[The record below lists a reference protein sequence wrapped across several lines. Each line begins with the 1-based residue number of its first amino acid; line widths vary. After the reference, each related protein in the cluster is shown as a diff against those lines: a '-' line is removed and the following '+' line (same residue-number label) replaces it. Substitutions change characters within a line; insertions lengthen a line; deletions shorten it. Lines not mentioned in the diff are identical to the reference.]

1 MFNFSACPI
10 DHATF
15 AYTIGIEL
23 GEIHTP
29 TPFLFLPPLSPSPRC
44 TRRSLL
50 GSHIRSPP
58 SFPLAPGSHIA
69 RSLLALM
76 PLSSSLVFRN
86 PFLSSSYVE
95 CVFSPPLAMQRR
107 APLIRRLA
115 FSKDD
120 VFQMLN
126 SSNNQTAGTFCVIL
140 GIFGEFHT
148 AVLTSR
154 PTKATTTRGWFFPSL
169 PLLLLGTWLF
179 LAARHYHSCPAFLS
193 VPSFHIPLPS
203 PSSSSFPFSLP
214 LFQSKRR
221 KNERKD
227 DDYKKILS
235 PRDCASPPFLP
246 SSAFGGD

>member
-76 PLSSSLVFRN
+76 PLSSSLFRN

-107 APLIRRLA
+107 APLIRPLA

-126 SSNNQTAGTFCVIL
+126 SSNNQTAGTFCVVL

-154 PTKATTTRGWFFPSL
+154 PTKATTT
-169 PLLLLGTWLF
+169 LLLLGT
-179 LAARHYHSCPAFLS
+179 
-193 VPSFHIPLPS
+193 
-203 PSSSSFPFSLP
+203 
-214 LFQSKRR
+214 
-221 KNERKD
+221 
-227 DDYKKILS
+227 
-235 PRDCASPPFLP
+235 
-246 SSAFGGD
+246 